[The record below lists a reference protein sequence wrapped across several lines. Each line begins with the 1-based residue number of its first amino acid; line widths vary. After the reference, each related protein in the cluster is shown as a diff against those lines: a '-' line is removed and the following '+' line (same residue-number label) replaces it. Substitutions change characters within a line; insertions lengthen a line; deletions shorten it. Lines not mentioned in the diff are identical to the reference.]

1 MPEPGIQIRITPRA
15 WQDLKAIWTY
25 TLKRWGEPQ
34 ADLYVQQLD
43 AGIRSLIDFHDIGES
58 CEHIRA
64 GYRRLK
70 VNRHLIF
77 YRHGEICI
85 EIVRV
90 LHESMDVPHHV

>member
-1 MPEPGIQIRITPRA
+1 MPEPCVDIRITPRA
-15 WQDLKAIWTY
+15 RQDLKAIWTY
-25 TLKRWGEPQ
+25 TLKRWGESQ
-34 ADLYVQQLD
+34 ADIYLHHLD

-64 GYRRLK
+64 GYRRLQ

-77 YRHGEICI
+77 YRQGEMHI

-90 LHESMDVPHHV
+90 LHESMDVPHRL